1 MSVVGDNIVQS
12 PNGKNVAASAVRI
25 CLLFLLVSSALLLTG
40 CATANMSSDDR
51 ATFYKGWVDPNSSP
65 SSSN

>member
-1 MSVVGDNIVQS
+1 MCVRVLNTVQS
-12 PNGKNVAASAVRI
+12 PNRKSVAAVAVRM

-51 ATFYKGWVDPNSSP
+51 AVFYSGWADPNSSP
-65 SSSN
+65 PIQ